1 MEEKLKTL
9 IQSNSQGNRT
19 KWAMK
24 WKNQG
29 KKVIGLL
36 CSYVPEEIIYAAD
49 MLPWRVTGTW
59 AASTPHA
66 EAYRISTSCRYCNH
80 ALESLL
86 LGEFDFLDG
95 VIATAMDDDIRCL
108 WDVWKYLNKTPLSH
122 MMYLPH
128 KKGKP
133 ALSLWIREVRR
144 LKDEL
149 ERFGGVT
156 ITDESICEAT
166 EVLNKTRSLLMR
178 VYELKKQDRPPLTG
192 AETLG
197 ITTAAAV
204 MSKDEFNQELE
215 AILPYLESGE
225 RTVENSSPRLL
236 VSSDMLDDPR
246 YLSLIEDTGALI
258 AMDDMDTGSRYF
270 WDLVESDKDDII
282 GSIGRRYLNRP
293 GNAHMVDWDMQ
304 VDQVLSWVREYN
316 IAGVLELPLL
326 HSFPR
331 EFRTPFLKGRL
342 IRNNVPVVSISRDYG
357 LSNVG
362 QLGTRI
368 GAFIE
373 MIQPE
378 V

>member
-1 MEEKLKTL
+1 MEEKLRAL
-9 IQSNSQGNRT
+9 IQANTHGNRT
-19 KWAMK
+19 KWAME

-29 KKVIGLL
+29 KKAIGLL
-36 CSYVPEEIIYAAD
+36 CSYIPEEIIYAAD

-80 ALESLL
+80 VLESLL
-86 LGEFDFLDG
+86 LGEYDFLDG
-95 VIATAMDDDIRCL
+95 VIATAMDDDIKCL
-108 WDVWKYLNKTPLSH
+108 WDVWKYLDKTSLSH

-128 KKGKP
+128 KKSEP
-133 ALSLWIREVRR
+133 ALALWVREVRR

-149 ERFGGVT
+149 EKFCGKR
-156 ITDESICEAT
+156 ITDERIYEAI
-166 EVLNKTRSLLMR
+166 EVLNKTRSLLKR
-178 VYELKKQDRPPLTG
+178 VYELRKEERPPLTG

-204 MSKDEFNQELE
+204 MSKDEFNRELE

-225 RTVENSSPRLL
+225 RTVENTFPRLL
-236 VSSDMLDDPR
+236 VSSDMLDDSR
-246 YLSLIEDTGALI
+246 YLKLIEDTGALV

-270 WDLVESDKDDII
+270 VDLVADNEDDLI
-282 GSIGRRYLNRP
+282 GNIAGRYLNRA
-293 GNAHMVDWDMQ
+293 GNAHMVDWDKQ
-304 VDQVLSWVREYN
+304 VAQIMSWVREYD
-316 IAGVLELPLL
+316 IAGVLELPVL

-331 EFRTPFLKGRL
+331 EFRTPFLKEKL
-342 IRNNVPVVSISRDYG
+342 IQNKIPFVSINRDYG

-362 QLGTRI
+362 QLKTRI

-373 MIQPE
+373 MIQSQ